1 LCEGGFRLG
10 WNRIGNAPPWPYPF
24 PPPDPQYWEIF
35 TPIFLRVLLGEI
47 AGFLIAMLVF
57 AWFNRHYKLKIDYWS
72 MAAMVFV
79 MEASSFLTGLLVWAV
94 IGL

>member
-1 LCEGGFRLG
+1 
-10 WNRIGNAPPWPYPF
+10 
-24 PPPDPQYWEIF
+24 
-35 TPIFLRVLLGEI
+35 LGEI

-79 MEASSFLTGLLVWAV
+79 MEAASFLTGLLVWAV